1 MLAIPLLL
9 VLAGPAPASPP
20 SPAHRPSPP
29 AAKADM
35 KADDPAAHARAVEEW
50 RKGRLGRLTSDE
62 GWLTVAGLFWL
73 KEGANSFGSG
83 KDNAVVLPAGVPAR
97 VGIFHLAKGASGTV
111 TVEPAPGVTITLGGQ
126 PVTGKR
132 ELRPDVPGPAD
143 VLSVG
148 DLRLFVIPRD
158 GRVGIR
164 MRDLKSAQR
173 KAFAGIDSYPVRPE
187 YKVRARFVPH
197 AQKTSIKVPN
207 VLGGVSEMPSPG
219 QLQFQLGGRSLS
231 LDAVLE
237 EPTDQRLFII
247 FRDQTAGKETYG
259 AGRFVYTEALPD
271 KGEVVVDFNKA
282 YNPPCAFTAFATCPL
297 PPTQNRLKVRIEAG
311 EKRVAGH

>member
-1 MLAIPLLL
+1 MLAFPLLL
-9 VLAGPAPASPP
+9 ALAGPTPTAPP
-20 SPAHRPSPP
+20 SAQQ
-29 AAKADM
+29 AAMQAGM
-35 KADDPAAHARAVEEW
+35 RESDDPAAHARAVEEW

-73 KEGANSFGSG
+73 KEGPNPFGSG
-83 KDNAVVLPAGVPAR
+83 KDNAVVLPGGVPAR
-97 VGIFHLAKGASGTV
+97 VGVFHLAKGTV
-111 TVEPAPGVTITLGGQ
+111 TVEPAPGAAITLAGQ
-126 PVTGKR
+126 PLTEKR
-132 ELRPDVPGPAD
+132 QLRPDVPGPAD

-164 MRDLKSAQR
+164 MRDLKSPQR

-207 VLGGVSEMPSPG
+207 VLGGASEMPSPG

-237 EPTDQRLFII
+237 EPTDKRLFII

-259 AGRFVYTEALPD
+259 AGRFVYTEALPE

-297 PPTQNRLKVRIEAG
+297 PPPQNRLKVRIEAG